1 MNPTPTS
8 SKHPDYSRVAII
20 IPALNEAD
28 NLNILFPQLQNYGL
42 GQILICDNGSTDD
55 TKRVVDRNGA
65 TWVYEPRRGYGS
77 ACYAGLQLL
86 STDCEMVVFLD
97 ADLSDDVSKL
107 PELVTP
113 ILENDFDFV
122 LGARVTSLRE
132 SRSETFP
139 QRVANWLFPL
149 LIRMGWGFK
158 YIDMGPFRAIRRNC
172 LDVMDMQDRAFG
184 WTIEMQIRAVELG
197 LRIKE
202 IPVPYRKRSMGKS
215 KISGSLIG
223 ASRAAYWI
231 IKTCAWLWIT
241 KRRRLKQHPSMMTR

>member
-1 MNPTPTS
+1 
-8 SKHPDYSRVAII
+8 
-20 IPALNEAD
+20 
-28 NLNILFPQLQNYGL
+28 
-42 GQILICDNGSTDD
+42 
-55 TKRVVDRNGA
+55 
-65 TWVYEPRRGYGS
+65 
-77 ACYAGLQLL
+77 
-86 STDCEMVVFLD
+86 MVVFLD

-107 PELVTP
+107 SELVTP
-113 ILENDFDFV
+113 ILANDFDFV

-132 SRSETFP
+132 TGSETFP

-149 LIRMGWGFK
+149 MIRLGWGFK
-158 YIDMGPFRAIRRNC
+158 FSDMGPFRAIRRNC

>member
-8 SKHPDYSRVAII
+8 STHPDFSQLAII

-28 NLNILFPQLQNYGL
+28 NLDILIGQLQNYRL

-55 TKRVVDRNGA
+55 TKRIVEKCGA

-77 ACYAGLQLL
+77 ACYAGLQHL
-86 STDCEMVVFLD
+86 STDCEIVIFLD

-107 PELVTP
+107 PNLVTP
-113 ILENDFDFV
+113 ILDNDFDFV
-122 LGARVTSLRE
+122 LGARVKSLRE
-132 SRSETFP
+132 SGSEKFP

-149 LIRMGWGFK
+149 LIKIGWGFK
-158 YIDMGPFRAIRRNC
+158 FADMGPFRAIRRSC
-172 LDVMDMQDRAFG
+172 LDAMEMQDRAFG

-202 IPVPYRKRSMGKS
+202 IPVPYRKRSMGQS

-231 IKTCAWLWIT
+231 IKTCVWLWIT
-241 KRRRLKQHPSMMTR
+241 KRRRLKQHPSMMAR